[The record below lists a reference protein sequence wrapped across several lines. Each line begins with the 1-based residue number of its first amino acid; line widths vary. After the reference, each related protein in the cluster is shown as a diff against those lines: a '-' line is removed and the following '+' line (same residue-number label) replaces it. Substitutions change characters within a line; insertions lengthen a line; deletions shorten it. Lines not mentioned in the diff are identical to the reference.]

1 MIIFSKFKQ
10 CPANFFKIFLL
21 TYIVLFTIWRLPVF
35 AVESPKQI
43 LMITS
48 YHQGDDWN
56 DSIVSGVQAVFDKY
70 NKRTVLFIEYLDIR
84 RNDGDDHVQLF
95 FDYLKG
101 KYAKKNLDLIIL
113 SDDAAFNF
121 FIDMHLH
128 FFEDVPAVFCGINNF
143 KPEILGARSNITGVN
158 EEITLAETMEM
169 AFHLFPDTKN
179 IVAVCDD
186 KSAVGKNN
194 LNVFR
199 NTADQFKDRAVF
211 SEALNLKRTDVHDV
225 LGKLPPDTLLLRLNN
240 LLNAE
245 ENFVSIHET
254 MAILSKEVALPI
266 FTAWDFDMG
275 LGAIGGVLV
284 SAVEQG
290 RKAAALSIRIL
301 EGASADDIP
310 IIMESPNIPFIDYQ
324 QIKRFGLTLKDL
336 PEGVHLMNRPD
347 TLWGKYKYLILFV
360 LCSLFSLMIIVV
372 LQTLHLKKRYEIEKT
387 LKASEDEI
395 ESIFRTAPV
404 GIGSVVN
411 RVIKKVNNRMCEICG
426 YEESELIGRSA
437 RILYPGDA
445 EFEFVGLEKYDQ
457 ITKHGIG
464 TVETCW
470 QRKDGSLVDVLLSS
484 TFVDVAD
491 HAKEVT
497 FTALDITDHKQA
509 KNDLESQQKFLTAVF
524 DNIEEAIVICDENGT
539 IVQFN
544 DAARRLHSLP
554 EQPIKPQQWSEYYSL
569 FKADGIT
576 PLPVEEIPLYRA
588 LTGEHVRD
596 AEIVVLNRNS
606 SLRHLV
612 CNGQRLKNNAGKII
626 GAVAAMHDD
635 TERRMAEL
643 EQKKLQTKLNQA
655 RKMES
660 IGTLAGGIA
669 HEFNNILTIIIGNN
683 ELIMEDLPEKSLLR
697 KNSKE
702 IRLAGLRARDIVR
715 HLLTFSKHDVST
727 KEAIEIKSVVKESL
741 KLIRSTT
748 PANIEIR
755 EKIAPNCLPIYGDAT
770 QINQILIN
778 LCSNAIDALPISGGT
793 IDIEL
798 CNSNSEE
805 NEAFLIS
812 KLEPGKYVKLTV
824 RDNGV
829 GMDKKILER
838 IFEPYFTTKGVGE
851 GSGIGLAI
859 VHGIVKKHGGSI
871 VCDSKKNQGTV
882 FTILIPAYDRPVMEE
897 TD

>member
-1 MIIFSKFKQ
+1 M
-10 CPANFFKIFLL
+10 
-21 TYIVLFTIWRLPVF
+21 LFTIWHLPVF
-35 AVESPKQI
+35 AIESPKQI

-56 DSIVSGVQAVFDKY
+56 DSIVAGVQEVFDKY
-70 NKRTVLFIEYLDIR
+70 TKRTVLFIEYLDIR
-84 RNDGDDHVQLF
+84 RNDGDDHIQLF
-95 FDYLKG
+95 FNYLKE

-113 SDDAAFNF
+113 SDDAALNF
-121 FIDMHLH
+121 FIGIHLQ

-143 KPEILGARSNITGVN
+143 KPEILAAQSNITGVN

-194 LNVFR
+194 LNAFR

-211 SEALNLKRTDVHDV
+211 SEALNLKNTDIHDV
-225 LGKLPPDTLLLRLNN
+225 LGKLSPDTLLFRLNN

-254 MAILSKEVALPI
+254 MAILSKEVSLPI

-284 SAVEQG
+284 SAMEQG
-290 RKAAALSIRIL
+290 RKAAALSIQIF
-301 EGASADDIP
+301 EGASADEIP
-310 IIMESPNIPFIDYQ
+310 IIMKSPNIPFIDYQ
-324 QIKRFGLTLKDL
+324 QIRRFGLTLKDL
-336 PEGVHLMNRPD
+336 PEGVHLMNRSD
-347 TLWGKYKYLILFV
+347 SLWGKYKTVILFV
-360 LCSLFSLMIIVV
+360 LCFLFSLMIIVV
-372 LQTLHLKKRYEIEKT
+372 LQTFHLKKRYEIEKT

-395 ESIFRTAPV
+395 KSIFRTAPV

-411 RVIKKVNNRMCEICG
+411 RVFKKVNNRMCEICG

-437 RILYPGDA
+437 RILYPSDA
-445 EFEFVGLEKYDQ
+445 DFEFVGLEKYDQ

-470 QRKDGSLVDVLLSS
+470 QRKDGSIVDVLLSS

-491 HAKEVT
+491 HAKRVT
-497 FTALDITDHKQA
+497 FTALDITDHKQT
-509 KNDLESQQKFLTAVF
+509 KNDLESQQRFLKAVF

-539 IVQFN
+539 LVQFN
-544 DAARRLHSLP
+544 EAARKLHGLP
-554 EQPIKPQQWSEYYSL
+554 EQPIKPQQWSEYYNL

-588 LTGEHVRD
+588 FTGEHVRNT
-596 AEIVVLNRNS
+596 EIVVATPNS

-612 CNGQRLKNNAGKII
+612 CNGQRLKNSAGKII
-626 GAVAAMHDD
+626 GAVVAMHDD
-635 TERRMAEL
+635 TQRRMAEL
-643 EQKKLQTKLNQA
+643 KQKKLQMQLNQA
-655 RKMES
+655 QKMES

-669 HEFNNILTIIIGNN
+669 HEFNNILSIIIGNN
-683 ELIMEDLPEKSLLR
+683 ELIMEDLPEKSLAR
-697 KNSKE
+697 KNSEE

-715 HLLTFSKHDVST
+715 HLLTFSRHDVST
-727 KEAIEIKSVVKESL
+727 KKPIEIKSVLKESL
-741 KLIRSTT
+741 KLIRATT
-748 PANIEIR
+748 PTNIEIR
-755 EKIAPNCLPIYGDAT
+755 DKIFSNCLPIYGDAT

-778 LCSNAIDALPISGGT
+778 LCNNAIDALPISGGT

-812 KLEPGKYVKLTV
+812 KWEPGKYVKLTV
-824 RDNGV
+824 RDNGI
-829 GMDKKILER
+829 GMDKKIVEK

-851 GSGIGLAI
+851 GSGIGLAV

-871 VCDSKKNQGTV
+871 VCDSKKDQGTV
-882 FTILIPAYDRPVMEE
+882 FTILIPAYDRSVMKE
-897 TD
+897 TDKLVKPVLLES

>member
-1 MIIFSKFKQ
+1 M
-10 CPANFFKIFLL
+10 
-21 TYIVLFTIWRLPVF
+21 LFTIWHLPVF
-35 AVESPKQI
+35 AIESPKQI

-56 DSIVSGVQAVFDKY
+56 DSIVAGVQEVFDKY
-70 NKRTVLFIEYLDIR
+70 TKRTVLFIEYLDIR
-84 RNDGDDHVQLF
+84 RNDGDDHIQLF
-95 FDYLKG
+95 FNYLKE

-113 SDDAAFNF
+113 SDDAALNF
-121 FIDMHLH
+121 FIGIHLQ

-143 KPEILGARSNITGVN
+143 KPEILAAQSNITGVN

-194 LNVFR
+194 LNAFR

-211 SEALNLKRTDVHDV
+211 SEALNLKNTDIHDV
-225 LGKLPPDTLLLRLNN
+225 LGKLSPDTLLFRLNN

-254 MAILSKEVALPI
+254 MAILSKEVSLPI

-284 SAVEQG
+284 SAMEQG
-290 RKAAALSIRIL
+290 RKAAALSIQIF
-301 EGASADDIP
+301 EGASADEIP
-310 IIMESPNIPFIDYQ
+310 IIMKSPNIPFIDYQ
-324 QIKRFGLTLKDL
+324 QIRRFGLTLKDL
-336 PEGVHLMNRPD
+336 PEGVHLMNRSD
-347 TLWGKYKYLILFV
+347 SLWGKYKTVILFV
-360 LCSLFSLMIIVV
+360 LCFLFSLMIIVV
-372 LQTLHLKKRYEIEKT
+372 LQTRHLKKRYEIEKT

-395 ESIFRTAPV
+395 KSIFRTAPV

-411 RVIKKVNNRMCEICG
+411 RVFKKVNNRMCEICG

-437 RILYPGDA
+437 RILYPSDA
-445 EFEFVGLEKYDQ
+445 DFEFVGLEKYDQ

-470 QRKDGSLVDVLLSS
+470 QRKDGSIVDVLLSS

-491 HAKEVT
+491 HAKRVT
-497 FTALDITDHKQA
+497 FTALDITDHKQT
-509 KNDLESQQKFLTAVF
+509 KNDLESQQRFLKAVF

-539 IVQFN
+539 LVQFN
-544 DAARRLHSLP
+544 EAARKLHGLP
-554 EQPIKPQQWSEYYSL
+554 EQPIKPQQWSEYYNL

-588 LTGEHVRD
+588 FTGEHVRNT
-596 AEIVVLNRNS
+596 EIVVATPNS

-612 CNGQRLKNNAGKII
+612 CNGQRLKNSAGKII
-626 GAVAAMHDD
+626 GAVVAMHDD
-635 TERRMAEL
+635 TQRRMAEL
-643 EQKKLQTKLNQA
+643 KQKKLQMQLNQA
-655 RKMES
+655 QKMES

-669 HEFNNILTIIIGNN
+669 HEFNNILSIIIGNN
-683 ELIMEDLPEKSLLR
+683 ELIMEDLPEKSLAR
-697 KNSKE
+697 KNSEE

-715 HLLTFSKHDVST
+715 HLLTFSRHDVST
-727 KEAIEIKSVVKESL
+727 KKPIEIKSVLKESL
-741 KLIRSTT
+741 KLIRATT
-748 PANIEIR
+748 PTNIEIR
-755 EKIAPNCLPIYGDAT
+755 DKIFSNCLPIYGDAT

-778 LCSNAIDALPISGGT
+778 LCNNAIDALPISGGT

-812 KLEPGKYVKLTV
+812 KWEPGKYVKLTV
-824 RDNGV
+824 RDNGI
-829 GMDKKILER
+829 GMDKKIVEK

-851 GSGIGLAI
+851 GSGIGLAV

-871 VCDSKKNQGTV
+871 VCDSKKDQGTV
-882 FTILIPAYDRPVMEE
+882 FTILIPAYDRSVMKE
-897 TD
+897 TDKLVKPVLLES

>member
-1 MIIFSKFKQ
+1 M
-10 CPANFFKIFLL
+10 
-21 TYIVLFTIWRLPVF
+21 LFTIWHLPVF
-35 AVESPKQI
+35 AIESPKQI

-56 DSIVSGVQAVFDKY
+56 DSIVAGVQEVFDKY
-70 NKRTVLFIEYLDIR
+70 TKRTVLFIEYLDIR
-84 RNDGDDHVQLF
+84 RNDGDDHIQLF
-95 FDYLKG
+95 FNYLKE

-113 SDDAAFNF
+113 SDDAALNF
-121 FIDMHLH
+121 FIGIHLQ

-143 KPEILGARSNITGVN
+143 KPEILAAQSNITGVN

-194 LNVFR
+194 LNAFR

-211 SEALNLKRTDVHDV
+211 SEALNLKNTDIHDV
-225 LGKLPPDTLLLRLNN
+225 LGKLSPDTLLFRLNN

-254 MAILSKEVALPI
+254 MAILSKEVSLPI

-284 SAVEQG
+284 SAMEQG
-290 RKAAALSIRIL
+290 RKAAALSIQIF
-301 EGASADDIP
+301 EGASADEIP
-310 IIMESPNIPFIDYQ
+310 IIMKSPNIPFIDYQ
-324 QIKRFGLTLKDL
+324 QIRRFGLTLKDL
-336 PEGVHLMNRPD
+336 PEGVHLMNRSD
-347 TLWGKYKYLILFV
+347 SLWGKYKTVILFV
-360 LCSLFSLMIIVV
+360 LCFLFSLMIIVV
-372 LQTLHLKKRYEIEKT
+372 LQTFHLKKRYEIEKT

-395 ESIFRTAPV
+395 KSIFRTAPV

-411 RVIKKVNNRMCEICG
+411 RVFKKVNNRMCEICG

-437 RILYPGDA
+437 RILYPSDA
-445 EFEFVGLEKYDQ
+445 DFEFVGLEKYDQ

-470 QRKDGSLVDVLLSS
+470 QRKDGSIVDVLLSS

-491 HAKEVT
+491 HAKRVT
-497 FTALDITDHKQA
+497 FTALDITDHKQT
-509 KNDLESQQKFLTAVF
+509 KNDLESQQRFLKAVF

-539 IVQFN
+539 LVQFN
-544 DAARRLHSLP
+544 EAARKLHGLP
-554 EQPIKPQQWSEYYSL
+554 EQPIKPQQWSEYYNL

-588 LTGEHVRD
+588 FTGEHVRNT
-596 AEIVVLNRNS
+596 EIVVATPNS

-612 CNGQRLKNNAGKII
+612 CNGQRLKNSAGKII
-626 GAVAAMHDD
+626 GAVVAMHDD
-635 TERRMAEL
+635 TQRRMAEL
-643 EQKKLQTKLNQA
+643 KQKKLQTQLNQA
-655 RKMES
+655 QKMES

-669 HEFNNILTIIIGNN
+669 HEFNNILSIIIGNN
-683 ELIMEDLPEKSLLR
+683 ELIMEDLPEKSLAR
-697 KNSKE
+697 ENSEE

-715 HLLTFSKHDVST
+715 HLLTFSRHDVST
-727 KEAIEIKSVVKESL
+727 KKPIEIKSVLKESL
-741 KLIRSTT
+741 KLIRATT
-748 PANIEIR
+748 PTNIEIR
-755 EKIAPNCLPIYGDAT
+755 DKIFSNCLPIYGDAT

-778 LCSNAIDALPISGGT
+778 LCNNAIDALPISGGT

-812 KLEPGKYVKLTV
+812 KWEPGKYVKLTV
-824 RDNGV
+824 RDNGI
-829 GMDKKILER
+829 GMDKKIVEK

-851 GSGIGLAI
+851 GSGIGLAV

-871 VCDSKKNQGTV
+871 VCDSKKDQGTV
-882 FTILIPAYDRPVMEE
+882 FTILIPAYDRSVMKE
-897 TD
+897 TDKLVKPVLLES